1 MDKNNLLKHLK
12 IKSRVLENEHIAE
25 AFRTIDRADFI
36 SDDYQSEAYE
46 DYSVPIGYGASI
58 PQPTTTAFML
68 ELLAAEEGN
77 HVLLIGAGS
86 GWSSAL
92 IGSLVG
98 NEGDVISVEII
109 PELTTQ
115 ATKAVQRYGNIQIYQ
130 ATGEIGLPEHGPYD
144 RIIVFVDTH
153 TLPNSLLAQLKI
165 GGIAVIP
172 IGGTL
177 YKIQKNGE
185 FDYEDTQY
193 PGFSFQPIKSQ

>member
-1 MDKNNLLKHLK
+1 MNKDELLQHLK
-12 IKSRVLENEHIAE
+12 RESRVLENEAIAE
-25 AFRTIDRADFI
+25 AFRAVDRADFLA
-36 SDDYQSEAYE
+36 DDYKSEAYE
-46 DYSVPIGYGASI
+46 DYPIPIGYGASI

-68 ELLAAEEGN
+68 ELLAVEEGN
-77 HVLLIGAGS
+77 HVLLVGAGS

-98 NEGDVISVEII
+98 NEGAVVSVEII
-109 PELTTQ
+109 PELTAR
-115 ATKAVQRYGNIQIYQ
+115 ATEAVQGYGNIRVYQ
-130 ATGEIGLPEHGPYD
+130 ATGEMGLPEQGPYD

-153 TLPNSLLAQLKI
+153 TLPNGLLAQLKI

-172 IGGTL
+172 IDGTL

-193 PGFSFQPIKSQ
+193 PGFSFQPITSQ